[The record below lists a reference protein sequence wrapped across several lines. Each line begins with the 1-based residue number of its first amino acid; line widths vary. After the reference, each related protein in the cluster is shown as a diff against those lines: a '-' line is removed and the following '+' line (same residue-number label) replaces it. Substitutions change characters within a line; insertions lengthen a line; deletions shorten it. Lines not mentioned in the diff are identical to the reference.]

1 MDDLAALCD
10 RVLVLNEGRT
20 FEVGTPGDVFLRAG
34 ELNGIGLGVPAAQ
47 RVANA
52 LRERGLPLPAGVL
65 FDSASLAA
73 TLTGLAGGTA
83 PARFGGAGG
92 STMNAFSFG
101 SYYPGESPLHRLD
114 PRAKLLLGCAFIV
127 VALCARNVAALGA
140 VAVFVAAFYLA
151 SRIPLGYAARS
162 LAPLLFIVVV
172 ASLLNLFVNQE
183 GAVLVEWAFIRITA
197 GGVGACLFIA
207 ARLVLI
213 LLGMS
218 LITMTTP
225 TLDLT
230 EALEKLLSPFARF
243 GLPAHELGMIMG
255 IALRFLP
262 QFATELVTGLPRADQ
277 PRRRPLDAQ
286 VPCAAMRML
295 SSLHDP
301 AVHERVPPCGNAVG
315 RPWTPAA
322 TTAARAGPACTR

>member
-1 MDDLAALCD
+1 
-10 RVLVLNEGRT
+10 
-20 FEVGTPGDVFLRAG
+20 
-34 ELNGIGLGVPAAQ
+34 
-47 RVANA
+47 
-52 LRERGLPLPAGVL
+52 
-65 FDSASLAA
+65 
-73 TLTGLAGGTA
+73 
-83 PARFGGAGG
+83 
-92 STMNAFSFG
+92 MNAFSFG

-151 SRIPLGYAARS
+151 SRIPLGYAAR
-162 LAPLLFIVVV
+162 
-172 ASLLNLFVNQE
+172 SLLNLFVNQE

-262 QFATELVTGLPRADQ
+262 QFATELVTVYHAQISRGAGLDGSPVRG
-277 PRRRPLDAQ
+277 
-286 VPCAAMRML
+286 MRML
-295 SSLHDP
+295 SSLLIPLFTSAFRHAETLSAAMDARCYHGGEGRTRLHP
-301 AVHERVPPCGNAVG
+301 LKLSARDGVAAGVLAVLAVCVG
-315 RPWTPAA
+315 LADA
-322 TTAARAGPACTR
+322 LL